1 MPYLKM
7 KTLLDWPEKGE
18 FPFLTKMILNSSWLV
33 DVVNDGNI
41 RPYWNPLLLDVQV
54 DAVILKL
61 KLFFVDIKKE
71 EAIFFWDNFF
81 FVKARTFLI
90 HFTLSRALLMTS
102 QFTLGMQSMHF
113 LQQVIRDYFGWEVL
127 EDVISIEEINL
138 CFLKITFF
146 FCKNKLE
153 IFG

>member
-1 MPYLKM
+1 
-7 KTLLDWPEKGE
+7 
-18 FPFLTKMILNSSWLV
+18 
-33 DVVNDGNI
+33 VVNDGNI

-90 HFTLSRALLMTS
+90 HSLLMTS
-102 QFTLGMQSMHF
+102 QFTLGMHF
-113 LQQVIRDYFGWEVL
+113 LQVIRDYFG
-127 EDVISIEEINL
+127 
-138 CFLKITFF
+138 
-146 FCKNKLE
+146 
-153 IFG
+153 

>member
-1 MPYLKM
+1 
-7 KTLLDWPEKGE
+7 
-18 FPFLTKMILNSSWLV
+18 MILNSSWLV

-41 RPYWNPLLLDVQV
+41 RPYWNPLLLDIQV

-61 KLFFVDIKKE
+61 KLFFVDIKRE

-113 LQQVIRDYFGWEVL
+113 LQQVIRDYFG
-127 EDVISIEEINL
+127 
-138 CFLKITFF
+138 
-146 FCKNKLE
+146 
-153 IFG
+153 